1 MKTFN
6 EINYDNYQYI
16 NYHQHNKKTIEN
28 FAKWSSFK
36 RTAKAGAGTGVNAGV
51 DAGVNAAKDAA
62 KKFELTKLQPNFEVM
77 DIKDL
82 KPDLSE
88 LSDAKDFLDNSDI
101 LKDIS
106 KKINFDSKTAAKS
119 QQAFFE
125 TQQDITAK
133 VIKKMKAEMAGLAKE
148 QGLYGTCP

>member
-51 DAGVNAAKDAA
+51 NAGVDAGVNAAKDAA

-88 LSDAKDFLDNSDI
+88 LSDAKDFFDNSDI

-106 KKINFDSKTAAKS
+106 KKLILIQKQLLKVNKHFLKLNKTLL
-119 QQAFFE
+119 QRLL
-125 TQQDITAK
+125 
-133 VIKKMKAEMAGLAKE
+133 KK
-148 QGLYGTCP
+148 